1 MEWEAFL
8 TYFSLL
14 LLQVSLG
21 SCFSKLQE
29 PPGRSKNGF
38 LFQDLAQVY
47 LEEDTMFY
55 RQFIDAQPIVDKMNR
70 LGLLTNSSLEVCLTS
85 SKQEV
90 NPLNQH
96 NVLNK
101 VQIRN
106 SSDFLVILS
115 EKLTLSS
122 ANSACRTL
130 GGHLVEPTTSPIREA
145 VSTLLLRNQAEY
157 TFVGTTFDVNT
168 GQFLMQQDRTP
179 VQYIFPAKTWCT
191 LEDNKKACTESEF
204 TNVEAIDDF
213 YKTLLI
219 SNDAKIVAY
228 NPFHIDDEFFGELS
242 KYNWKYNSFYYEYL
256 NSWGSGQ
263 PANIKAPLA
272 IFRDMYRHKPI
283 LLQPV
288 CHIPS
293 ATINQP
299 EVSAKSCLSKHNYLK
314 SMYQSVIN
322 KYRHSE
328 LQSYAQISSSGEFTQ
343 SHLQINKRA
352 PILPPWS
359 PLLNHLVPSSLVS
372 KIEKLENYVH
382 ERSHNLG
389 EFKIFTNLRFDNLLQ
404 RAQSLN
410 DSLSSVQ
417 ISLQKVQ
424 SYLADSAYF
433 SAFNKECTDLKLEIE
448 NFDRI
453 LISLKQ
459 GKYPKEFDTFHD
471 IKTLAKNN
479 LPPTLS
485 PSQNRDMYR
494 VAMQHQPTNNTF
506 KIILAVPC
514 SSSPYTV
521 TKITPIPV
529 ITESAVPNVHHP
541 IIARNKN
548 NLGYFPL
555 TAQDL
560 VMPNGGVLQMQDVV
574 MHSIS
579 SQTCGWS
586 LLSHSSTNCTFSH
599 YPHKYFLQPV
609 PNGVLFSFDTELTTF
624 SCPHM
629 ITPTIQNISGAGLLK
644 GPKDCSLTIGNS
656 GLQVQFSAAN
666 VSSSLSITKFP
677 LLPVPL
683 SFHQTISSIDTL
695 TWTSNT
701 LSMEI
706 DKIQQQLA
714 IHNENMD
721 SVSSTVNTTSSTLT
735 IVSCVLCGLIL
746 LIILTV
752 LFYHFCVLKKPLE
765 HLRKSIAEKFTYIH
779 TDSPN
784 LVGINDPQNP
794 DLL

>member
-8 TYFSLL
+8 ICFSLITFQAL
-14 LLQVSLG
+14 PC
-21 SCFSKLQE
+21 SCFPNTQE

-38 LFQDLAQVY
+38 LFQDLHQVY
-47 LEEDTMFY
+47 LEEETMFY
-55 RQFIDAQPIVDKMNR
+55 RQFIDAQPIINR
-70 LGLLTNSSLEVCLTS
+70 LTKLGWLTNSSLEICLES

-90 NPLNQH
+90 NPLTQNS
-96 NVLNK
+96 VLNK

-122 ANSACRTL
+122 ASSACRAL
-130 GGHLVEPTTSPIREA
+130 GGHIVEPTTSPIREA
-145 VSTLLLRNQAEY
+145 VSSLLLRNQAEY

-168 GQFLMQQDRTP
+168 GQFLMEKDRSP
-179 VQYIFPAKTWCT
+179 VQYIFPAKSWCT
-191 LEDNKKACTESEF
+191 LIDNKKECSNSEF

-219 SNDAKIVAY
+219 SNDARIVTY
-228 NPFHIDDEFFGELS
+228 NPFHVDEEMFGAMS
-242 KYNWKYNSFYYEYL
+242 KWNWKYNSYYYEYL

-263 PANIKAPLA
+263 PKHIKAPLA
-272 IFRDMYRHKPI
+272 IFRDMYRHNPI
-283 LLQPV
+283 RLQPV

-299 EVSAKSCLSKHNYLK
+299 EVSAKSCLSKHKFLT

-328 LQSYAQISSSGEFTQ
+328 LQSYTQISSSGEMVKNQ
-343 SHLQINKRA
+343 LQLNKRA
-352 PILPPWS
+352 PMLQPWN
-359 PLLNHLVPSSLVS
+359 PLLNYLVPSSVVS
-372 KIEKLENYVH
+372 KITELEEYVL

-389 EFKIFTNLRFDNLLQ
+389 EFKLFTNIRFNELFQ
-404 RAQSLN
+404 RALSLN
-410 DSLSSVQ
+410 DSLSSVKL
-417 ISLQKVQ
+417 SLQKVQ

-433 SAFNKECTDLKLEIE
+433 SAFNKECIDLELEIA

-453 LISLKQ
+453 LLSLRQ

-471 IKTLAKNN
+471 IKTLATNS
-479 LPPTLS
+479 LPSTLS
-485 PSQNRDMYR
+485 PSQNRDTYR
-494 VAMQHQPTNNTF
+494 VAMQHQPFNNTF
-506 KIILAVPC
+506 QIVLAVPC
-514 SSSPYTV
+514 FSSPYTV

-529 ITESAVPNVHHP
+529 ITESAVANVHHP

-555 TAQDL
+555 TVQDL
-560 VMPNGGVLQMQDVV
+560 TLPNGGVLQMQDIV

-586 LLSHSSTNCTFSH
+586 LLSHSSTNCSFSH
-599 YPHKYFLQPV
+599 YPYDYFLQPV
-609 PNGVLFSFDTELTTF
+609 PSGILFSFNTELTTF

-629 ITPTIQNISGAGLLK
+629 VTPQIQNISGAGLLK

-666 VSSSLSITKFP
+666 VSSSLSITPFP
-677 LLPVPL
+677 LLQVPHT
-683 SFHQTISSIDTL
+683 FRQTISSIDTL
-695 TWTSNT
+695 TWTSNR
-701 LSMEI
+701 LSMDLETM
-706 DKIQQQLA
+706 QQQLA
-714 IHNENMD
+714 THKENME

-746 LIILTV
+746 LIIITV

-765 HLRKSIAEKFTYIH
+765 HLHKSIAGKITHFH
-779 TDSPN
+779 ADSPD
-784 LVGINDPQNP
+784 LVGINDIQNE
-794 DLL
+794 DIL